1 MTNTFMQNV
10 LNSLVN
16 INESENNNIDQY
28 AYTTVATI

>member
-1 MTNTFMQNV
+1 MQNV